1 MPKKPPIA
9 RISITIPAD
18 VLKLADQLASRLDRS
33 RSWVLGEAV
42 RRWSSTATPAIESR
56 GTVRELA
63 TAPYPA
69 HRPGLGESRLAQ
81 LRSDMEMSAEA
92 RVLAA
97 EEVGQVDRMMRP
109 SIPGQRLTFFDRFE
123 DYLAWKKYEGITR

>member
-18 VLKLADQLASRLDRS
+18 VLKLADQLADRLDRS
-33 RSWVLGEAV
+33 RSWVMGEAV
-42 RRWSSTATPAIESR
+42 RQWASAAAATAEPS
-56 GTVRELA
+56 GTVHESA

-69 HRPGLGESRLAQ
+69 RRPGLGESRLAQ
-81 LRSDMEMSAEA
+81 LRSDMAMSVEA

-97 EEVGQVDRMMRP
+97 EEVGQVDRLIRP
-109 SIPGQRLTFFDRFE
+109 SIPGHQVTFFDRFE
-123 DYLAWKKYEGITR
+123 DYLAWKKFDGITQ